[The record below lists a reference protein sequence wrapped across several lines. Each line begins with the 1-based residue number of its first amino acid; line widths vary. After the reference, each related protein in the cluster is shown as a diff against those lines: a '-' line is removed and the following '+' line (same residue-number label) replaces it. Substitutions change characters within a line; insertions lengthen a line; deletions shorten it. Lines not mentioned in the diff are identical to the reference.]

1 MSNKYVV
8 VQHKP
13 KWILKITKQNAKLVV
28 YWFNI
33 PSSFFEWTFEN
44 PFVNNTKLSTEQ
56 VTKTNKRFRVQ
67 TFIALSTM

>member
-33 PSSFFEWTFEN
+33 PSSFLNEQN

-56 VTKTNKRFRVQ
+56 ITKTNKRFRVQ